1 MGGGATDASTAPPY
15 SLPPRLFMPEDI
27 LFCVDI
33 GPESGRTM
41 RVSGPKGNNVLT
53 SLDAIKQALL
63 LFAHA
68 KLTMCMDD
76 RFAFSYLGS
85 SFSMVKEFT
94 NNIKS
99 VAEVVR
105 TLTAPDV
112 LSEDVDIT
120 KLFEVAN
127 CEGNKSR
134 ALGRLFRVVLIYCRS
149 SVWPQYKW
157 PAKQKTFTMD
167 VVYLHDKP
175 GPDNCPQ
182 LVYDALG
189 DAAEQVS
196 EHVSYIFET
205 GQGLTRILFRHM
217 CILLVHPI
225 QRCAQDDIDMPKPVV
240 KRVLPGGGDGTMG
253 EERAVISNLF
263 KH

>member
-1 MGGGATDASTAPPY
+1 MGGGATEASTAPPY
-15 SLPPRLFMPEDI
+15 SLPPSLFMPEDI

-33 GPESGRTM
+33 GPESGRQM
-41 RVSGPKGNNVLT
+41 RVSGPKGNN
-53 SLDAIKQALL
+53 
-63 LFAHA
+63 
-68 KLTMCMDD
+68 
-76 RFAFSYLGS
+76 
-85 SFSMVKEFT
+85 VKEFT

-99 VAEVVR
+99 VAEVVG

-120 KLFEVAN
+120 KLFE
-127 CEGNKSR
+127 
-134 ALGRLFRVVLIYCRS
+134 
-149 SVWPQYKW
+149 
-157 PAKQKTFTMD
+157 
-167 VVYLHDKP
+167 P

-217 CILLVHPI
+217 CILLAHPI